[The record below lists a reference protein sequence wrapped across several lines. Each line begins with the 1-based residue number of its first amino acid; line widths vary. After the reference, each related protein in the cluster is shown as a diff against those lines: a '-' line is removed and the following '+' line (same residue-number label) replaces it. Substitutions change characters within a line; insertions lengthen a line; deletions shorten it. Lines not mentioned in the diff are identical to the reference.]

1 MKSMEELRSNRP
13 YEVRADAAFSYEPI
27 DVYSREKHAHK
38 KQLVT
43 AGLMDSVKGA
53 IMEAEGSL
61 PYFAEVYEISA
72 NINDYVLVPTIIM
85 PSDLPNRNLV
95 AFPREELLRANPEM
109 GTLGYQTWRMK
120 HTCKDH
126 INKRIPQDSKGIVLS
141 TFLREMKGTRGNL
154 LKVVALCAYDRKRDP
169 ILANSILTG
178 ERTTY
183 SMGAFCGHYTCSIC
197 NARFPE
203 HACEHIEI
211 PSPKMKRRL
220 ELRAEAD
227 GRLAYLKARDFVGF
241 EISSVES
248 PAYVSARTEK
258 EHLIKMF
265 S

>member
-126 INKRIPQDSKGIVLS
+126 CFPGDAPIKTPKGYKRIKKIKIGDTVITHTGREGVVTEVFNNGKKWLS
-141 TFLREMKGTRGNL
+141 
-154 LKVVALCAYDRKRDP
+154 
-169 ILANSILTG
+169 
-178 ERTTY
+178 
-183 SMGAFCGHYTCSIC
+183 
-197 NARFPE
+197 
-203 HACEHIEI
+203 
-211 PSPKMKRRL
+211 
-220 ELRAEAD
+220 
-227 GRLAYLKARDFVGF
+227 
-241 EISSVES
+241 
-248 PAYVSARTEK
+248 
-258 EHLIKMF
+258 
-265 S
+265 